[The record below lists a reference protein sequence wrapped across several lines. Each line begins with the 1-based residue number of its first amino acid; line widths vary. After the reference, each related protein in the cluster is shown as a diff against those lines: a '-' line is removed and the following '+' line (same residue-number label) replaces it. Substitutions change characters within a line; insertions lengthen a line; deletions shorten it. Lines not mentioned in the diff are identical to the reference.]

1 MNNRASCAGLILC
14 GFIFTSLT
22 ISAQADPAMWVIR
35 DKDSTIYLIG
45 TIHLLKHETEW
56 DQRKAKKAL
65 ADSNELWL
73 EISDFDNQTT
83 ATQLFQQYG
92 IDREKSLSSK
102 LNTTQKEKLE
112 KVAEKYHFPLSNLEP
127 MKPWMAATIITIL
140 PLQEAGYDPNA
151 GVDHILQ
158 KEARKKGEK
167 IRGFE
172 TSEQQIQFF
181 ADLSESD
188 QIAFLENTLDDTDKG
203 IDKLD
208 ELAKAWLK
216 GDTRTIAEFLVKEF
230 KAKVPATLY
239 QKLIVQRNER
249 WSEKIVE
256 ILNGSGV
263 QVIAVGAG
271 HLTGPD
277 SVQAQLAKHG
287 VKVEPY

>member
-1 MNNRASCAGLILC
+1 MNSRASRAGLVVC
-14 GFIFTSLT
+14 GFIFASLT
-22 ISAQADPAMWVIR
+22 IAAQADPAMWVIR

-56 DQRKAKKAL
+56 DQSKVKKAL

-73 EISDFDNQTT
+73 EISDFDNQTA
-83 ATQLFQQYG
+83 ATELFQQYG
-92 IDREKSLSSK
+92 IDRERALSSK
-102 LNTTQKEKLE
+102 LTTTQRQKLE
-112 KVAEKYHFPLSNLEP
+112 KVAEKYHLPLSSLEP
-127 MKPWMAATIITIL
+127 MKPWMAAMIIVIL

-151 GVDHILQ
+151 GVDRILQ
-158 KEARKKGEK
+158 TEAKKKGEK

-172 TSEQQIQFF
+172 TSEQQIRFL

-188 QIAFLENTLDDTDKG
+188 QIAFLDDTLDDADKG
-203 IDKLD
+203 LNKLD
-208 ELAKAWLK
+208 ELARAWLK
-216 GDTRTIAEFLVKEF
+216 GDTRSISEFLVSEF
-230 KAKVPATLY
+230 KAKAPATLY
-239 QKLIVQRNER
+239 QKLMVQRNER

-271 HLTGPD
+271 HLAGPE
-277 SVQAQLAKHG
+277 SVQMQLAKHG